1 MKYSL
6 VYTSPINSPRAYPP
20 LSHAQ
25 VWKGLMRKC
34 RRPQDF
40 LAVLA
45 GCQILH
51 EDAHGM
57 KRVMLFKPGMGP
69 PSNQATE
76 LLTFHGQTTIDILLI
91 EAGNLMTQ
99 SISRGNGA
107 NELYLTYTFD
117 GEFLDIMEGTPQAAE
132 KGRLLERELAQVVPE
147 TIEQIRAW
155 VRMGQL

>member
-1 MKYSL
+1 
-6 VYTSPINSPRAYPP
+6 
-20 LSHAQ
+20 
-25 VWKGLMRKC
+25 
-34 RRPQDF
+34 
-40 LAVLA
+40 
-45 GCQILH
+45 
-51 EDAHGM
+51 
-57 KRVMLFKPGMGP
+57 
-69 PSNQATE
+69 
-76 LLTFHGQTTIDILLI
+76 
-91 EAGNLMTQ
+91 MTQ